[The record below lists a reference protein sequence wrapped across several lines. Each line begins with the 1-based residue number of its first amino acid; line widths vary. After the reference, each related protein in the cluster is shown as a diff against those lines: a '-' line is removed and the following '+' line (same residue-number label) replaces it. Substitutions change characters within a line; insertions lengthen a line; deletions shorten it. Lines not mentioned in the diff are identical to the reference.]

1 MPPLLYDCKTR
12 TVFKT
17 KQDQKIELKIRDN
30 INQKIRYWRKIY
42 KYDLTVDD
50 YNDFNKNVKIIRKI
64 YKIHE
69 FMVNESYKKQSINSI
84 DLDIRLLI
92 I

>member
-64 YKIHE
+64 YKIHD
-69 FMVNESYKKQSINSI
+69 FIVNESYKKQ
-84 DLDIRLLI
+84 
-92 I
+92 